1 MGCNSNTLRGG
12 KIAIKHTSDVR
23 DMFPR
28 FLWLMKVLI
37 NGDLLLFILF
47 VCLLSEKRDEDMVF
61 LEMQEVRRAMFFS

>member
-1 MGCNSNTLRGG
+1 MGCNSNTL
-12 KIAIKHTSDVR
+12 
-23 DMFPR
+23 R

-61 LEMQEVRRAMFFS
+61 LEMQEVRRAIFFLNCKLPFWWETYK